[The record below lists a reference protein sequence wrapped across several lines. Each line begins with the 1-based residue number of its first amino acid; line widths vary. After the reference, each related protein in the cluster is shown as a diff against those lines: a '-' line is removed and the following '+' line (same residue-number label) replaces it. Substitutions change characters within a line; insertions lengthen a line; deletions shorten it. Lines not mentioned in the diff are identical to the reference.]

1 METGVLAAEPTVNPS
16 AVDAELPNWL
26 TGSITDAVQSGVLEK
41 RSRDES
47 ESDNR
52 LNKKRRMNK
61 EQVKNDVVSK
71 FQQFL
76 HSIKTEINEDLGIS
90 LEESEAQ
97 VCNYISEYMMNNL

>member
-1 METGVLAAEPTVNPS
+1 
-16 AVDAELPNWL
+16 
-26 TGSITDAVQSGVLEK
+26 
-41 RSRDES
+41 
-47 ESDNR
+47 
-52 LNKKRRMNK
+52 MNK